1 MLEFYLMGVII
12 ACYLACRLFSHEGNF
27 SQHVRIAMIIGA
39 AFYSWLSIILI
50 VIHIKLHYKCE
61 VIKMYEF
68 AIKQKKALLYKF

>member
-50 VIHIKLHYKCE
+50 AIHIKLHYKWE
-61 VIKMYEF
+61 VIKMYEV
-68 AIKQKKALLYKF
+68 AIKQRKALQNK